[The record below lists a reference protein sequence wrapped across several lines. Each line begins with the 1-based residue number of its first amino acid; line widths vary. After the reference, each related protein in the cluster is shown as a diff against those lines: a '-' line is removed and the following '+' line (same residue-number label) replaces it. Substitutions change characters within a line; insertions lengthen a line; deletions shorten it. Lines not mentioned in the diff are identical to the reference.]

1 MFTRFRRSIE
11 SERLNMAQPMDLE
24 LVKWLNMIW
33 GALEEEDIDKR
44 SDLLNHAHSFLEQSR
59 VLSPQIAETKTVN

>member
-1 MFTRFRRSIE
+1 
-11 SERLNMAQPMDLE
+11 MAQPMDLE

-33 GALEEEDIDKR
+33 GALEEQDVEKR

-59 VLSPQIAETKTVN
+59 VLTPQTAETKVLN

>member
-1 MFTRFRRSIE
+1 MV
-11 SERLNMAQPMDLE
+11 QPMDLE

-59 VLSPQIAETKTVN
+59 VLSPQIAEAKTVN